1 MNSGAQNG
9 LLPEGLH
16 DTLPP
21 AAEQEFAAIGKLMA
35 CFSSHGY
42 AQVAPPVVEFED
54 TLLAGVGSSES
65 GRMFRLMDPASH
77 RMMGVRTDMTTQ
89 VARIATTRLAR
100 APRPLRLS
108 YAGQV
113 LRTSGGQVR
122 TEREFAQAGV
132 ELIGSATVGAQ
143 AEIVLLAAQ
152 ALGELGVASLSID
165 LTLPN
170 LVPAIC
176 DGLGID
182 PSKSAGIRAA
192 LDEKRVSLVEAFEG
206 SAGDIFRPLLDAAGP
221 ATPALEALRS
231 LSLPEQAQAMVDEL
245 DSLVAEISRVA
256 PGLVLT
262 IDPGEYRGFEYHSGF
277 GFTLFARG
285 VRGEIGRGGHYQVNT
300 EGGTLEPAVGFTV
313 YIDSLMRAVPVED
326 AASTVFLP
334 VESAPE
340 IGARLRSEGWRTAA
354 GLDAVTDPAIE
365 ARRIGCTHYFDGK
378 GVCPV

>member
-1 MNSGAQNG
+1 MNKGAQSG

-21 AAEQEFAAIGKLMA
+21 AAEQEFAAIGKLMT

-54 TLLAGVGSSES
+54 TLLAGVGASES

-77 RMMGVRTDMTTQ
+77 LMMGVRTDMTTQ
-89 VARIATTRLAR
+89 VARIATTRLAS

-132 ELIGSATVGAQ
+132 ELIGNDTVA
-143 AEIVLLAAQ
+143 AEAEVLLLAAR

-182 PSKSAGIRAA
+182 PKKAAGIRAA
-192 LDEKRVSLVEAFEG
+192 LDEKRVSLVEALDG
-206 SAGDIFRPLLDAAGP
+206 SAGDIFRPLLEAAGP
-221 ATPALEALRS
+221 AGPALETLRA
-231 LSLPEQAQAMVDEL
+231 LSLPERAQAMVERL
-245 DSLVAEISRVA
+245 DSLVAEVTRIS
-256 PGLVLT
+256 PDLVLT
-262 IDPGEYRGFEYHSGF
+262 IDPGEYRGFEYHSGI
-277 GFTLFARG
+277 GFTLFARD
-285 VRGEIGRGGHYQVNT
+285 VRGEIGRGGHYQVNA
-300 EGGTLEPAVGFTV
+300 EGDTLEDAVGFTV
-313 YIDSLMRAVPVED
+313 YVDSLMRAIPVEE
-326 AASTVFLP
+326 AAGTVFIP
-334 VESAPE
+334 VDTAPE
-340 IGARLRSEGWRTAA
+340 IGVKLRGEGWRTVG
-354 GLDAVTDPAIE
+354 GLDVDADSALE